1 MGATEGER
9 EREGEREQGKTG
21 RKVGHLRFIIRGNN
35 FRISFNKW
43 PQPVLPSYKYQ
54 IYPEKTRR
62 EMTLCKTCHY
72 KVSNAFE
79 SSFPDHARAHLY
91 SILTLLNLGIAY

>member
-1 MGATEGER
+1 MGATEGETER
-9 EREGEREQGKTG
+9 EREREQGKTG

-54 IYPEKTRR
+54 IYPVEFQCLSLLGKG
-62 EMTLCKTCHY
+62 H
-72 KVSNAFE
+72 
-79 SSFPDHARAHLY
+79 SS
-91 SILTLLNLGIAY
+91 S